1 MSNADLCARV
11 EELSDQIALMKSEID
26 RLKSLTME
34 DELWDN
40 SDMLRNWKISL
51 RTLASWRA
59 KGLIDYV
66 QMGGKIWYTKEN
78 RNAFLLK
85 NTIKAKVVEQMVYC
99 N

>member
-1 MSNADLCARV
+1 MSNADLIARV
-11 EELSDQIALMKSEID
+11 EELTDQVTRMKSEID
-26 RLKSLTME
+26 RMKYQTME
-34 DELWDN
+34 DDLWDN

-66 QMGGKIWYTKEN
+66 QMGGKIWYTREN
-78 RNAFLLK
+78 RNAFLRK
-85 NTIKAKVVEQMVYC
+85 NEVKAKAVEQTMYY

>member
-1 MSNADLCARV
+1 MSNADLYARV
-11 EELSDQIALMKSEID
+11 EELSDQVIRMKSEID
-26 RLKSLTME
+26 RLKSQTME
-34 DELWDN
+34 DDLWDN

-85 NTIKAKVVEQMVYC
+85 NTIKAKAVEQMVYC